1 MEIQFTSAYEI
12 ICEAFRT
19 IQADTLVTTALPKRE
34 ILKVLD
40 GIEKF
45 HTENNALSE
54 FRVKYD
60 RSLINFALS
69 LAYSFH
75 PIVFCSID
83 EFRYNLHGCAYGLE
97 NKIPLLVIV
106 LIPCSYK
113 SKDIEQAEDL
123 IDSLAAVVSKAVFRL
138 KTSKEIMQVLIA
150 ATVVSRSREGG
161 PAPVVVTIRSDVFSS
176 HATLNETIKNPAFNE
191 DLDLISTPLDDRL
204 FYKTPTIPSIEL
216 SADIEKCR
224 WLHGMLSLHSM
235 QASIFMDFSSYIESG
250 DSRRLLAFLQN
261 GHAE

>member
-1 MEIQFTSAYEI
+1 MEIQFTSAHEI
-12 ICEAFRT
+12 ICETFRT
-19 IQADTLVTTALPKRE
+19 IQADTLVTTALPNKE
-34 ILKVLD
+34 ILKVID

-45 HTENNALSE
+45 HTKNSALNE
-54 FRVKYD
+54 FSVKYD

-123 IDSLAAVVSKAVFRL
+123 IDSLAAVVSKAVFRV

-176 HATLNETIKNPAFNE
+176 HATVNETMKNPAFNE

-204 FYKTPTIPSIEL
+204 FYKMQTIPSIKPGVIDIANCQGSHSKRRMGQGDKEQAIILFLPSL
-216 SADIEKCR
+216 SCF
-224 WLHGMLSLHSM
+224 SLGK
-235 QASIFMDFSSYIESG
+235 AG
-250 DSRRLLAFLQN
+250 K
-261 GHAE
+261 